1 MTSMETSA
9 REEFAFGSDHLEGNS
24 LPFRKIGTI
33 TNAGS
38 TWLTQSYLRRSGGVT
53 QPNGEYLAVG
63 LNSAGQA
70 SSIPQIGRPLPS
82 QQSILSAYHRHPSD
96 TFGLTIAI
104 PTLSQIKIKPS
115 FASGLQSAKITNEFK
130 SPRVLATSLVSK
142 NRRFLSPRA
151 GTPCYP
157 TPCLTSSSRFQIAN

>member
-1 MTSMETSA
+1 MLAKNSPSEVITLKETPCHSAKSERSQTLAAHGSHKAIFDAPATSPSQTVNISP
-9 REEFAFGSDHLEGNS
+9 S
-24 LPFRKIGTI
+24 
-33 TNAGS
+33 GS
-38 TWLTQSYLRRSGGVT
+38 TLRDKPLPS
-53 QPNGEYLAVG
+53 LK
-63 LNSAGQA
+63 
-70 SSIPQIGRPLPS
+70 IGRPLPS